1 MTRGKFVTKVLW
13 EQYLRV
19 KDDKS
24 VSPEARLMA
33 WALAQGANTAAPSI
47 SEDEFLDANIPGL
60 YEALQELHDAIDK
73 QMEKGVL

>member
-1 MTRGKFVTKVLW
+1 MTRGNFVTKVLW

-47 SEDEFLDANIPGL
+47 SEDEFLDVNIPGL
-60 YEALQELHDAIDK
+60 YEALQELHEVNRQ
-73 QMEKGVL
+73 QMKKGVL